1 MWDYKFYFH
10 SIVFCFSS
18 ETNQPNP
25 AFVFV
30 DFSQNELKP
39 HWTANF
45 ALFYYIHTTYLVGN

>member
-1 MWDYKFYFH
+1 MF
-10 SIVFCFSS
+10 SLSCVCFPS

-45 ALFYYIHTTYLVGN
+45 AHFFTSWQLERLI